1 MENLSLGNSKIMYG
15 IKIRKLP
22 IGKYLELTKKI
33 NILGKDLLEKGFCN
47 KTIEEILEDLSN
59 INKEELIKLFNG
71 VLDTAP
77 DLVIDF
83 IVDILDIDKD
93 KFINNEEIGLYELIE
108 IIEVFIE
115 INNLGKLIEKLKN
128 LIKIK
133 PMKIQNIGYKN

>member
-115 INNLGKLIEKLKN
+115 INNL
-128 LIKIK
+128 
-133 PMKIQNIGYKN
+133 